1 MATTL
6 AQLLADAQKRK
17 FTQLVSFI
25 QDIDDKLTLKQIDAV
40 IGNFAG
46 KAYFYLSLLADREIK
61 GAEGATVTRI
71 SDVLY
76 LVEAEK
82 ADIRITYEE

>member
-40 IGNFAG
+40 IILDPAEQPPAKDNTL
-46 KAYFYLSLLADREIK
+46 YFK
-61 GAEGATVTRI
+61 V
-71 SDVLY
+71 
-76 LVEAEK
+76 
-82 ADIRITYEE
+82 

>member
-40 IGNFAG
+40 IIPFPFRD
-46 KAYFYLSLLADREIK
+46 KVY
-61 GAEGATVTRI
+61 GAFV
-71 SDVLY
+71 
-76 LVEAEK
+76 
-82 ADIRITYEE
+82 

>member
-40 IGNFAG
+40 IILDQRNNRLP
-46 KAYFYLSLLADREIK
+46 KTTHCISK
-61 GAEGATVTRI
+61 WVTA
-71 SDVLY
+71 S
-76 LVEAEK
+76 
-82 ADIRITYEE
+82 ITKQTAIL